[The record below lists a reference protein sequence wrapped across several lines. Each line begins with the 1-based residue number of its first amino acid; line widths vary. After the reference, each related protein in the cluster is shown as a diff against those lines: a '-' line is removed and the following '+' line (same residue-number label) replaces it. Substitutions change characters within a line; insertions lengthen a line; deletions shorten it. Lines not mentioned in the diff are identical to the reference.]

1 MINKSS
7 TADLD
12 KLSPVQVDHYWMTL
26 ALNQAKKAEELAEV
40 PVGAVLV
47 KDDQLIAQAHNQP
60 ISANDPTAHAEIQL
74 LRAAGKKLNNY
85 RLPNTTLYVTLEPCT
100 MCLGAMIHARISRV
114 VFGAYDQKTG
124 VCGSCQDLSAS
135 DCFNHTIEVE
145 GGILVDECKNLLQK
159 FFKNRRKKK

>member
-1 MINKSS
+1 MDNTDEYYMQFAIE
-7 TADLD
+7 
-12 KLSPVQVDHYWMTL
+12 
-26 ALNQAKKAEELAEV
+26 QAKLAEAIDEV

-47 KDDQLIAQAHNQP
+47 QDDQLIASAHNQP
-60 ISANDPTAHAEIQL
+60 ISTNDPTAHAEIQL

-124 VCGSCQDLSAS
+124 VCGSCINLSTS
-135 DCFNHTIEVE
+135 ECFNHSIEIS
-145 GGILVDECKNLLQK
+145 GGILTIQCKDLLQQ

>member
-1 MINKSS
+1 M
-7 TADLD
+7 D
-12 KLSPVQVDHYWMTL
+12 KTHEYYMQFAIEQARL
-26 ALNQAKKAEELAEV
+26 AEAIDEV

-47 KDDQLIAQAHNQP
+47 QDGQLIAGAHNQP
-60 ISANDPTAHAEIQL
+60 ISNNDPTAHAEIQL

-124 VCGSCQDLSAS
+124 VCGSCTDLSTS
-135 DCFNHTIEVE
+135 KCFNHTIAIE
-145 GGILVDECKNLLQK
+145 GGVLENDCKQLLQQ
-159 FFKNRRKKK
+159 FFKNRRKK